1 MIRIKH
7 FELRKTIDDILQ
19 IYDYDTVV
27 NRTDRAQ
34 FCGTSRD
41 PREGLWMIQF
51 LKICFLQNSV
61 FENFENPRNF
71 LEIPRNF
78 VCFYFTIY
86 IKRTCSQL
94 K

>member
-34 FCGTSRD
+34 FCVTSRD
-41 PREGLWMIQF
+41 PREGL
-51 LKICFLQNSV
+51 
-61 FENFENPRNF
+61 
-71 LEIPRNF
+71 
-78 VCFYFTIY
+78 
-86 IKRTCSQL
+86 
-94 K
+94 